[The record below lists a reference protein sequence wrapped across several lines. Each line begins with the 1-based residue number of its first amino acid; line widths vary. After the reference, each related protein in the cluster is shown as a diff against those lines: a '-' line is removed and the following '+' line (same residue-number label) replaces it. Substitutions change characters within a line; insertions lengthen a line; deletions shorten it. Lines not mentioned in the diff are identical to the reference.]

1 MKRSIGFRVHLSFFT
16 LGMGGHDAG
25 LKLHHSDLASVFVL
39 AVGEDVRDASAA
51 SAASAQAAEALKA
64 QMHMETDTLKQ

>member
-1 MKRSIGFRVHLSFFT
+1 
-16 LGMGGHDAG
+16 MGGHDAG